1 MSILSWA
8 GISKVSWRV
17 SKSGSISGSM
27 SSPRSWALLD
37 LQGTSGQ
44 SGVRPRHTDVHQ
56 KYAMLNLLTLYAGST
71 ARAYLWTRCIVTL
84 LVACTSSLAYNHDN
98 RQLATWAV
106 QTLEADPSSP
116 SKGSHPP
123 ALPEMSNYPL
133 AAAYLHI
140 YKVCYQHGPQSTASQ
155 ILPSGHVLTRART
168 S

>member
-17 SKSGSISGSM
+17 SKSGSNSGST

-44 SGVRPRHTDVHQ
+44 SGVHPRHTDIGR
-56 KYAMLNLLTLYAGST
+56 KYAMLNLLTLYAG
-71 ARAYLWTRCIVTL
+71 AAQQDHICTRCIVTL
-84 LVACTSSLAYNHDN
+84 LFACTSSLAYNHDN
-98 RQLATWAV
+98 RQLFTLAV

-116 SKGSHPP
+116 STGSHPP
-123 ALPEMSNYPL
+123 ALLETSNYPL

-140 YKVCYQHGPQSTASQ
+140 CKGC
-155 ILPSGHVLTRART
+155 
-168 S
+168 